1 MSPSSLRAIAA
12 GVAAFVAVLTG
23 ILAGL
28 TGGGEQC
35 TTVMTAE
42 NRPGEIGPLKHE
54 DTSCEPDG
62 FAPVPAVAGFVGAA
76 VAGGVVLVVTAF
88 VRPPAAVAVP
98 SVAVDNGR
106 VAALEVERD
115 TLVKTCVY
123 VRDRANSKAIADRLG
138 WALSE
143 VGVATVS
150 PVGVPFDPAQHE
162 AGGSAASPDPG
173 KAGLIAAVEVPGYS
187 DRGSVLRAPV
197 VTVYR
202 DGQ

>member
-28 TGGGEQC
+28 TGGGETC
-35 TTVMTAE
+35 TTIMSAE
-42 NRPGEIGPLKHE
+42 KRPGEIGPLKPE
-54 DTSCEPDG
+54 DTSCEKET
-62 FAPVPAVAGFVGAA
+62 FNVVPAAAGFVGAA

-88 VRPPAAVAVP
+88 VRPPAPVSVP

-115 TLVKTCVY
+115 TLVKTAVY

-150 PVGVPFDPAQHE
+150 PVGVKFDPAQHE
-162 AGGSAASPDPG
+162 AGGSAAAPDPAQ
-173 KAGLIAAVEVPGYS
+173 AGLIAAVEVPGYT
-187 DRGSVLRAPV
+187 DRGTVLRAPV

-202 DGQ
+202 DGK